1 MIAIDK
7 PFNELAGISECPG
20 CGKTLVYF
28 ESDMKMDI
36 ADDVTGYFTV
46 ETIYT
51 KCPICGETITLGRN
65 IAFKE
70 DK

>member
-7 PFNELAGISECPG
+7 PFNELAGVSNCPG

-28 ESDMKMDI
+28 ESDMKR
-36 ADDVTGYFTV
+36 DVSDSGDSPFAI

-51 KCPICGETITLGRN
+51 KCPICGETITLERN
-65 IAFKE
+65 ITFKE